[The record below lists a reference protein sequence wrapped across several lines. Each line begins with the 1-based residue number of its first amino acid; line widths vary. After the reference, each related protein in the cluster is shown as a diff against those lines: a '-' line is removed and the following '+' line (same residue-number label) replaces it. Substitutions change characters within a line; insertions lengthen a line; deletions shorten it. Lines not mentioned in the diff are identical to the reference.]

1 MSHRAEQ
8 IINRAAELHTAAA
21 DVAANV
27 FTDRVLSLAEEQDE
41 LPAFS
46 ITEGADQP
54 QTENMGFIESLL
66 TLRVFAFAVSVDE
79 ADLRRQLR
87 AMRARTHRYLTTNGT
102 LSQVNITLGLDFVSD
117 VRYGGAL
124 EPQVIKRAQW
134 CGLVECPWHVLYRM
148 NQTDPE

>member
-8 IINRAAELHTAAA
+8 IINRAALLHSQAA

-46 ITEGADQP
+46 ITEGPDVP
-54 QTENMGFIESLL
+54 QAENQGFIESLL
-66 TLRVFAFAVSVDE
+66 TLRVLAFAVNTDE
-79 ADLRRQLR
+79 KLLRQSLR
-87 AMRARTHRYLTTNGT
+87 AMRARTHRYLKAD
-102 LSQVNITLGLDFVSD
+102 LSLGLAFVSD

-124 EPQVIKRAQW
+124 DPQVIKTAQW
-134 CGLVECPWHVLYRM
+134 CGMLECPFHVLYRM
-148 NQTDPE
+148 NETDPE